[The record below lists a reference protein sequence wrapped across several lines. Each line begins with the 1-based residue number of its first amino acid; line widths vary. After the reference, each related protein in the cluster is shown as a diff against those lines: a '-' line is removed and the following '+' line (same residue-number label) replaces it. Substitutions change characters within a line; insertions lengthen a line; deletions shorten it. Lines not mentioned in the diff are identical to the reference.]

1 LSGFFCGLCIEEE
14 FFIIEI
20 ELKIKTDAYPLRCL
34 PARAT
39 IDAAA
44 AAARSLS
51 SPSPAKRTT
60 RYARPFSSLPAEPN
74 RAPKTVGYLLSD
86 LI

>member
-1 LSGFFCGLCIEEE
+1 LKKKSLE
-14 FFIIEI
+14 FFIIDEI
-20 ELKIKTDAYPLRCL
+20 ELKIKTHAYPLRCL

-39 IDAAA
+39 IDA